1 MSNRTPLP
9 ASTGAV
15 GVPLDAAAPRQHPR
29 GVTDVIRKLIER
41 LSPNPVCDDCIADK
55 LELAD
60 RPEVRLATQEL
71 TASSQ
76 FERRRDTCS
85 LCGGKKLTTRYA

>member
-1 MSNRTPLP
+1 MSNRPPLP
-9 ASTGAV
+9 VSAGSG
-15 GVPLDAAAPRQHPR
+15 GVALDAAAPRQHPR
-29 GVTDVIRKLIER
+29 GVTDAIRKLIER

-60 RPEVRLATQEL
+60 RQEVRLATQEL

-76 FERRRDTCS
+76 FERGRDTCS
-85 LCGGKKLTTRYA
+85 LCGGRKLTTRYA